1 MTGYAAT
8 AAARTLAG
16 AIPKSTSSQGSRLG
30 STSPGSTLRSTAWPC
45 LFFFV
50 SGFPALLYQI
60 VWQRALFTLYGV
72 NIESVTMVVTAFML
86 GLGLGSVLGGTI
98 SRSQHLPLLRVFG
111 LVELLIA
118 AYGVFS
124 LKILHRAADFTA
136 GSTGAEILFLIEG
149 AFIGSGK
156 YPTTRMCRGVLIC
169 TERPQRPM

>member
-1 MTGYAAT
+1 MSMTGYAAT

-16 AIPKSTSSQGSRLG
+16 TIPKSTSS
-30 STSPGSTLRSTAWPC
+30 PGSSPHGSPPGPTLRSTAWPC

-72 NIESVTMVVTAFML
+72 NIESVTMAVTAFML

-98 SRSQHLPLLRVFG
+98 SRYQHLPPLRVFG

-136 GSTGAEILFLIEG
+136 GSG
-149 AFIGSGK
+149 
-156 YPTTRMCRGVLIC
+156 PRV
-169 TERPQRPM
+169 